1 MYTKES
7 LMQQLEQ
14 LGLDRQ
20 GTLLMHSS
28 MKSLGEVE
36 GGADTV
42 LDAVSDYMED
52 GLLVLPTHTWST
64 INADNPMFHVE
75 NSVCCVGIL
84 PELFR
89 KRPGV
94 VRSWHPTHS
103 VVALGRDA
111 EAFTKDDHLFDTPC
125 ARGSAWGKLLD
136 RKATILLV
144 GVDLKR
150 NTFIHGVEEWV
161 DIPGR
166 MTDEHEMLYTV
177 LPDGSQISVP
187 SRRHSGL
194 PWSEHFWKIDEI
206 LVREGAMRKGQLGDA
221 VVRVCDAAKTSEV
234 ITELLKDNPDLFSD
248 NEPFYSPK
256 YEGDLVGMSH
266 EAYLRNEAR
275 YKQQLELLIAEKQVA
290 EGER

>member
-1 MYTKES
+1 MHTQES
-7 LMQQLEQ
+7 LLAQLRQ
-14 LGLDRQ
+14 LGIDDQ
-20 GTLLMHSS
+20 GTLLVHSS
-28 MKSLGEVE
+28 MKSMGEVE

-42 LDAVSDYMED
+42 LDALTEYMKD

-75 NSVCCVGIL
+75 SSPCCVGIL

-89 KRPGV
+89 KRPEV

-103 VVALGRDA
+103 VAALGRDA

-150 NTFIHGVEEWV
+150 NTFIHGIEEWV

-166 MTDEHEMLYTV
+166 LTDGHEMLRTV
-177 LPDGSQISVP
+177 LPDGIEISVP
-187 SRRHSGL
+187 SRRHCGL
-194 PWSEHFWKIDEI
+194 SWSEHFWKVDDVLE
-206 LVREGAMRKGQLGDA
+206 RKGAMRKGMLGDA
-221 VVRVCDAAKTSEV
+221 VVRVCDAAMLTEV
-234 ITELLKDNPDLFSD
+234 ITDMLQANPDLFSD
-248 NEPFYSPK
+248 NEP
-256 YEGDLVGMSH
+256 LVTVH
-266 EAYLRNEAR
+266 E
-275 YKQQLELLIAEKQVA
+275 
-290 EGER
+290 

>member
-1 MYTKES
+1 MQTQQS
-7 LMQQLEQ
+7 LLNQLHE
-14 LGLDRQ
+14 LGIDGR
-20 GTLLMHSS
+20 GTLLVHSS
-28 MKSLGEVE
+28 MKSMGEVE

-42 LDAVSDYMED
+42 LDALTDYMKD

-64 INADNPMFHVE
+64 INASNPMFHVE
-75 NSVCCVGIL
+75 SSPCCVGIL

-103 VVALGRDA
+103 VAAIGQDA
-111 EAFTKDDHLFDTPC
+111 VAFTKDDHLYDTPC

-166 MTDEHEMLYTV
+166 LTDGHEQLYTV
-177 LPDGSQISVP
+177 LPDGTEISVP
-187 SRRHSGL
+187 SRRHCGL
-194 PWSEHFWKIDEI
+194 SWSEHFWKVDEV
-206 LVREGAMRKGQLGDA
+206 LQRKGAMRLGKLGDA
-221 VVRVCDAAKTSEV
+221 VVRVCNAAVVEEI
-234 ITELLKDNPDLFSD
+234 ITEMLRANPDLFSD
-248 NEPFYSPK
+248 NLPLAKE
-256 YEGDLVGMSH
+256 
-266 EAYLRNEAR
+266 
-275 YKQQLELLIAEKQVA
+275 
-290 EGER
+290 